1 MTSGWI
7 AVFYTAAFLR
17 GGHPPMSA
25 YVGMIV
31 ILSSWVLGSLGSLCS
46 LAAIAQKQRTG
57 IRLLFLALNTLL
69 LACSVIVNFV

>member
-1 MTSGWI
+1 
-7 AVFYTAAFLR
+7 
-17 GGHPPMSA
+17 MSA

-46 LAAIAQKQRTG
+46 LAAITQKQRTG
-57 IRLLFLALNTLL
+57 TRLLFLALNTLL